1 MEERDVL
8 RAYVTRRGKGEP
20 LQYITGEVGFRHI
33 TVKVRPGVLIP
44 RPETEVLVSEALALL
59 PAAPKRVAQHAWPE
73 DDLPPVPWPEGEAG
87 EQRPERTA
95 DQGVAEDESTPAV
108 ASGEPAPE
116 PPELLVADLCTG
128 SGCIACSVA
137 YEHPLA
143 RVVATD
149 IVPEAVALARDN
161 VAALEL
167 GDRVEVLSCDLGE
180 GVDPTLMGAFD
191 LVVSNPPYVPT
202 AVMDDIPREVA
213 EFEPALA
220 LDGGA
225 DGLDRAAPPASL
237 VPPRPQGGRRLR
249 LRAARDLPGRGRPPC
264 RRGRLLR
271 CSRHGRS
278 RRAPPRPHRP
288 KARRVDGSSGRRG
301 FRASPGASGRTRR
314 PARAGQAYALPVAR
328 FRPRMCG
335 KNEVLAVIGRFPA
348 PSSKDA
354 ERNPRSRFAIPAKRG
369 ARAGRRCQNL
379 DFAAR
384 DPSETVREARQRR
397 LRARSALVE
406 PAEPAEPAPNP
417 PRSLLRASV
426 RPGRSRVDGYNRT
439 EPTNGGLPCLNATSS
454 TTT

>member
-1 MEERDVL
+1 M
-8 RAYVTRRGKGEP
+8 
-20 LQYITGEVGFRHI
+20 
-33 TVKVRPGVLIP
+33 
-44 RPETEVLVSEALALL
+44 
-59 PAAPKRVAQHAWPE
+59 
-73 DDLPPVPWPEGEAG
+73 
-87 EQRPERTA
+87 
-95 DQGVAEDESTPAV
+95 
-108 ASGEPAPE
+108 
-116 PPELLVADLCTG
+116 ADLCTA

-225 DGLDRAAPPASL
+225 DGLDVL
-237 VPPRPQGGRRLR
+237 RRLLPWCR
-249 LRAARDLPGRGRPPC
+249 RALKEGGGFAFELHETCLDEAARLAEEGGAF
-264 RRGRLLR
+264 R

-354 ERNPRSRFAIPAKRG
+354 EAKPQVAVRDPCKTRCPGGRFARQTSILLHDQRNVGASTEAAASRKIG
-369 ARAGRRCQNL
+369 ARGTRRNC
-379 DFAAR
+379 R
-384 DPSETVREARQRR
+384 TR
-397 LRARSALVE
+397 
-406 PAEPAEPAPNP
+406 AEPAEIAA
-417 PRSLLRASV
+417 ASV
-426 RPGRSRVDGYNRT
+426 RPSRTLARGR
-439 EPTNGGLPCLNATSS
+439 L
-454 TTT
+454 

>member
-1 MEERDVL
+1 MTKMKKLTALALACALGLSACAGPGGAAPSHSAPKQDFTSVPSGMGGAQGAETAQPMRYRSMWFSYLEWPMLDTSSAGAFTASVDAVL
-8 RAYVTRRGKGEP
+8 DNCVSLG
-20 LQYITGEVGFRHI
+20 LNCI
-33 TVKVRPGVLIP
+33 TVQVRPGVLIP

-149 IVPEAVALARDN
+149 IVPEAVAQKALPECNITFIARDN

-225 DGLDRAAPPASL
+225 DGLDVL
-237 VPPRPQGGRRLR
+237 RRLLPWCR
-249 LRAARDLPGRGRPPC
+249 RALKEGGGFAFELHETCLDDAARLAAEAGFVDVRTVSDLAGRP
-264 RRGRLLR
+264 RVLA
-271 CSRHGRS
+271 GRS
-278 RRAPPRPHRP
+278 
-288 KARRVDGSSGRRG
+288 AR
-301 FRASPGASGRTRR
+301 T
-314 PARAGQAYALPVAR
+314 
-328 FRPRMCG
+328 
-335 KNEVLAVIGRFPA
+335 
-348 PSSKDA
+348 
-354 ERNPRSRFAIPAKRG
+354 
-369 ARAGRRCQNL
+369 
-379 DFAAR
+379 
-384 DPSETVREARQRR
+384 
-397 LRARSALVE
+397 
-406 PAEPAEPAPNP
+406 
-417 PRSLLRASV
+417 
-426 RPGRSRVDGYNRT
+426 
-439 EPTNGGLPCLNATSS
+439 
-454 TTT
+454 

>member
-1 MEERDVL
+1 MNDIWTIQAALDWTVGYLERKGDENPRLSAQWLLSEATGLSRIELYANFEQPLSMGERDVL

-44 RPETEVLVSEALALL
+44 RPETEVLVSDALALL
-59 PAAPKRVAQHAWPE
+59 PPVPKRVAQHAWSE
-73 DDLPPVPWPEGEAG
+73 DDLPPATWPEGEAG

-95 DQGVAEDESTPAV
+95 DQGVAEDGSTPGV
-108 ASGEPAPE
+108 APGEPVPEPAP
-116 PPELLVADLCTG
+116 LLVADLCTG

-143 RVVATD
+143 RVMATD
-149 IVPEAVALARDN
+149 IAPEAVALARDN
-161 VAALEL
+161 VSALDL

-180 GVDPTLMGAFD
+180 GVDPALMGAFD

-225 DGLDRAAPPASL
+225 DGLDVL
-237 VPPRPQGGRRLR
+237 RRL
-249 LRAARDLPGRGRPPC
+249 LPWC
-264 RRGRLLR
+264 RRALKEGGGFAFELHETCLDD
-271 CSRHGRS
+271 
-278 RRAPPRPHRP
+278 A
-288 KARRVDGSSGRRG
+288 ARG

-354 ERNPRSRFAIPAKRG
+354 EAKPQV
-369 ARAGRRCQNL
+369 A
-379 DFAAR
+379 
-384 DPSETVREARQRR
+384 VREFCKTRCPGG
-397 LRARSALVE
+397 SSV
-406 PAEPAEPAPNP
+406 PK
-417 PRSLLRASV
+417 PRFCC
-426 RPGRSRVDGYNRT
+426 T
-439 EPTNGGLPCLNATSS
+439 
-454 TTT
+454 

>member
-1 MEERDVL
+1 MTFDVESKIVNDIWTIQAALDWTVGYLERKGDENPRLSAQWLLSEATGLSRIELYANFEQPLSMGERDVL

-202 AVMDDIPREVA
+202 AVMDDIPRE
-213 EFEPALA
+213 L
-220 LDGGA
+220 
-225 DGLDRAAPPASL
+225 SL
-237 VPPRPQGGRRLR
+237 I
-249 LRAARDLPGRGRPPC
+249 
-264 RRGRLLR
+264 
-271 CSRHGRS
+271 H
-278 RRAPPRPHRP
+278 
-288 KARRVDGSSGRRG
+288 
-301 FRASPGASGRTRR
+301 
-314 PARAGQAYALPVAR
+314 
-328 FRPRMCG
+328 
-335 KNEVLAVIGRFPA
+335 I
-348 PSSKDA
+348 
-354 ERNPRSRFAIPAKRG
+354 
-369 ARAGRRCQNL
+369 
-379 DFAAR
+379 
-384 DPSETVREARQRR
+384 
-397 LRARSALVE
+397 
-406 PAEPAEPAPNP
+406 
-417 PRSLLRASV
+417 
-426 RPGRSRVDGYNRT
+426 
-439 EPTNGGLPCLNATSS
+439 
-454 TTT
+454 

>member
-1 MEERDVL
+1 MNDIWTIQAALDWTVGYLERKGDENPRLSAQWLLSEATGLSRIELYANFEQPLSMGERDVL

-73 DDLPPVPWPEGEAG
+73 DGLPPVPWPEGEAG

-108 ASGEPAPE
+108 ASGELAPE

-167 GDRVEVLSCDLGE
+167 GDRVEVLACDLGE
-180 GVDPTLMGAFD
+180 GVDPALMGAFD

-225 DGLDRAAPPASL
+225 DGLDVL
-237 VPPRPQGGRRLR
+237 RRLFPWCR
-249 LRAARDLPGRGRPPC
+249 RALKEGGGFAFELHETCLDEAARLAEEAGFSDVRVTADLAGRP
-264 RRGRLLR
+264 RVLTARK
-271 CSRHGRS
+271 
-278 RRAPPRPHRP
+278 RA
-288 KARRVDGSSGRRG
+288 V
-301 FRASPGASGRTRR
+301 
-314 PARAGQAYALPVAR
+314 
-328 FRPRMCG
+328 
-335 KNEVLAVIGRFPA
+335 
-348 PSSKDA
+348 
-354 ERNPRSRFAIPAKRG
+354 
-369 ARAGRRCQNL
+369 
-379 DFAAR
+379 
-384 DPSETVREARQRR
+384 
-397 LRARSALVE
+397 
-406 PAEPAEPAPNP
+406 
-417 PRSLLRASV
+417 
-426 RPGRSRVDGYNRT
+426 
-439 EPTNGGLPCLNATSS
+439 
-454 TTT
+454 